1 MPTATVEPNARI
13 RRARVAT
20 FVGFAALGGLMYTWS
35 TSVTAFREQLGLS
48 GGAGDF
54 RFGLI
59 VLSAGIAAALGS
71 LAVGFFAD
79 RFGPR
84 APIAVCATLYP
95 LALIGLGQVTAVG
108 FAIPLG
114 VLLGLFRGAM
124 DTTLNTHGIHVER
137 YYGRSIMS
145 SFHACYS
152 LGGFALGMAGSWMAG
167 KYPNSATIQF
177 SVLGTTLLIFGVL
190 ATLWMLP
197 KDEILPATVELE
209 NTGRSPIAGRSPDA
223 GCNPDAGPSPTAGCN
238 PARDAGRSPPAS
250 AAVVWLVI
258 AFGVL
263 LLGSMIAENVVGDW
277 GQEYLHR
284 VDHATV
290 SVAGIAVSIFIGTEA
305 LGRVFVDRLAQRYGR
320 PALVLGSGL
329 LAISGLV
336 LSIAVNAP
344 VASLIGFG
352 ALGLAMSSIAPLMFS
367 SAGRADAANAGRNIG
382 IMNSIG
388 YSAGLVSPAVITL
401 VVLHFGLQRLL
412 LFPLVMMLPLAFFGP
427 ALMKTA
433 ERRGARSSLGL
444 PTTDVI
450 SKMGA
455 T

>member
-1 MPTATVEPNARI
+1 MPTATSKPNARI

-20 FVGFAALGGLMYTWS
+20 FVGFASLGGLMYTWS

-177 SVLGTTLLIFGVL
+177 SVLGTTLLLCGVL

-197 KDEILPATVELE
+197 KDEILPASVELE
-209 NTGRSPIAGRSPDA
+209 NAGPSPIAGRSPDA
-223 GCNPDAGPSPTAGCN
+223 GYNPDAGCN
-238 PARDAGRSPPAS
+238 PPRDAGRSPAGCSPAGRRPS

-320 PALVLGSGL
+320 PALVFGSGL

-336 LSIAVNAP
+336 LAIAVNAP

-388 YSAGLVSPAVITL
+388 YSANLVSPAVITL
-401 VVLHFGLQRLL
+401 VVLHFGLHRLL
-412 LFPLVMMLPLAFFGP
+412 LFPLVMMLPLALFGH

-433 ERRGARSSLGL
+433 ERRGARSSPG
-444 PTTDVI
+444 
-450 SKMGA
+450 
-455 T
+455 

>member
-1 MPTATVEPNARI
+1 MPTATAKPNGRI

-35 TSVTAFREQLGLS
+35 TSVSAFREQLGLS

-59 VLSAGIAAALGS
+59 VLSAGIAAAIGS

-84 APIAVCATLYP
+84 APIAVCAALYP
-95 LALIGLGQVTAVG
+95 LALIGLGQVTTVG

-114 VLLGLFRGAM
+114 VMLGLFRGAM

-152 LGGFALGMAGSWMAG
+152 LGGFVLGMAGSWMAG
-167 KYPNSATIQF
+167 RYPNSATIQF
-177 SVLGTTLLIFGVL
+177 SVLGTTLLLCGVL

-209 NTGRSPIAGRSPDA
+209 NAGRSPDA
-223 GCNPDAGPSPTAGCN
+223 
-238 PARDAGRSPPAS
+238 RPPAS

-320 PALVLGSGL
+320 PALVFGSGL

-336 LSIAVNAP
+336 LAIAVNAP

-388 YSAGLVSPAVITL
+388 YSANLVSPAVITL
-401 VVLHFGLQRLL
+401 VVLHFGLHRLL
-412 LFPLVMMLPLAFFGP
+412 LFPLVMMLPLPLFGP
-427 ALMKTA
+427 LLMKAA

-444 PTTDVI
+444 PNTDVI

-455 T
+455 A

>member
-1 MPTATVEPNARI
+1 MPIATVEPNGRI

-59 VLSAGIAAALGS
+59 VLSAGIAAAIGS

-114 VLLGLFRGAM
+114 VMLGLFRGAM

-152 LGGFALGMAGSWMAG
+152 LGGFVLGMAGSWMAG

-177 SVLGTTLLIFGVL
+177 SVLGATLLLCGVL

-197 KDEILPATVELE
+197 KDEILPATIELE
-209 NTGRSPIAGRSPDA
+209 NAGRSPDA
-223 GCNPDAGPSPTAGCN
+223 
-238 PARDAGRSPPAS
+238 RPPAPT
-250 AAVVWLVI
+250 AVVWLVI

-290 SVAGIAVSIFIGTEA
+290 SMAGMAVSIFIGTEA

-320 PALVLGSGL
+320 PALVFVSGI
-329 LAISGLV
+329 LAISGLE
-336 LSIAVNAP
+336 LAIAVNAP

-388 YSAGLVSPAVITL
+388 YSANLVSPAVITL
-401 VVLHFGLQRLL
+401 VVLHFGLNRLL
-412 LFPLVMMLPLAFFGP
+412 LFPLVMMLPLALLGP
-427 ALMKTA
+427 LLMKTA

-455 T
+455 A

>member
-1 MPTATVEPNARI
+1 MPTATSKPNARI

-20 FVGFAALGGLMYTWS
+20 FVGFASLGGLMYTWS

-114 VLLGLFRGAM
+114 VMLGLFRGAM

-177 SVLGTTLLIFGVL
+177 SVLGTTLLLCGVL

-209 NTGRSPIAGRSPDA
+209 NAGRSPIAGRSLEA
-223 GCNPDAGPSPTAGCN
+223 GHSP
-238 PARDAGRSPPAS
+238 PRDAGRRPPS
-250 AAVVWLVI
+250 GAVVWLVI

-290 SVAGIAVSIFIGTEA
+290 SVAGIAVSIFIG
-305 LGRVFVDRLAQRYGR
+305 DRK
-320 PALVLGSGL
+320 S
-329 LAISGLV
+329 
-336 LSIAVNAP
+336 
-344 VASLIGFG
+344 
-352 ALGLAMSSIAPLMFS
+352 
-367 SAGRADAANAGRNIG
+367 
-382 IMNSIG
+382 
-388 YSAGLVSPAVITL
+388 
-401 VVLHFGLQRLL
+401 VV
-412 LFPLVMMLPLAFFGP
+412 
-427 ALMKTA
+427 
-433 ERRGARSSLGL
+433 
-444 PTTDVI
+444 
-450 SKMGA
+450 
-455 T
+455 

>member
-1 MPTATVEPNARI
+1 MPIATVEPNGRI

-59 VLSAGIAAALGS
+59 VLSAGIAAAIGS

-114 VLLGLFRGAM
+114 VMLGLFRGAM

-152 LGGFALGMAGSWMAG
+152 LGGFVLGMAGSWMAG

-177 SVLGTTLLIFGVL
+177 SVLGTTLLLCGVL

-209 NTGRSPIAGRSPDA
+209 NAGRSPDA
-223 GCNPDAGPSPTAGCN
+223 
-238 PARDAGRSPPAS
+238 RPPAS
-250 AAVVWLVI
+250 AALVWLVI

-290 SVAGIAVSIFIGTEA
+290 SMAGMAVSIFIGTEA

-320 PALVLGSGL
+320 PALVLVSGI

-336 LSIAVNAP
+336 LAIAVNAP
-344 VASLIGFG
+344 VTSLIGFG

-388 YSAGLVSPAVITL
+388 YSANLVSPAVITL
-401 VVLHFGLQRLL
+401 VVLHFGLNRLL
-412 LFPLVMMLPLAFFGP
+412 LFPLVMMLPLALFGP
-427 ALMKTA
+427 VLMKTA

-450 SKMGA
+450 SKIGA
-455 T
+455 A

>member
-1 MPTATVEPNARI
+1 MPIATVEPNGRI

-59 VLSAGIAAALGS
+59 VLSAGIAAAIGS

-114 VLLGLFRGAM
+114 VMLGLFRGAM

-152 LGGFALGMAGSWMAG
+152 LGGFVLGMAGSWMAG
-167 KYPNSATIQF
+167 RYPNSATIQF
-177 SVLGTTLLIFGVL
+177 SVLGTTLLLCGVL

-197 KDEILPATVELE
+197 KDEILPATVEPE
-209 NTGRSPIAGRSPDA
+209 NAGRSPDA
-223 GCNPDAGPSPTAGCN
+223 
-238 PARDAGRSPPAS
+238 RPPAS
-250 AAVVWLVI
+250 TAVVWLVI

-290 SVAGIAVSIFIGTEA
+290 SMAGMAVSIFIGTEA

-320 PALVLGSGL
+320 PALVLVSGI

-336 LSIAVNAP
+336 LAIAVNAP
-344 VASLIGFG
+344 VTSLIGFG
-352 ALGLAMSSIAPLMFS
+352 ALGLAMASIAPLMFS

-388 YSAGLVSPAVITL
+388 YSANLVSPAVITL
-401 VVLHFGLQRLL
+401 VVLHFGLHRLL
-412 LFPLVMMLPLAFFGP
+412 LFPLVMMLPLALLGP
-427 ALMKTA
+427 LLMKTA

-455 T
+455 A

>member
-1 MPTATVEPNARI
+1 MPTATVEPNGRI

-79 RFGPR
+79 RYGPR
-84 APIAVCATLYP
+84 APIAVCAALYP

-152 LGGFALGMAGSWMAG
+152 LGGFALGMAGSWLSG

-177 SVLGTTLLIFGVL
+177 SVLGTTLLLCGVL

-209 NTGRSPIAGRSPDA
+209 NARPSPIAGRGPDA
-223 GCNPDAGPSPTAGCN
+223 GSSP
-238 PARDAGRSPPAS
+238 PRDAGRRPAS

-444 PTTDVI
+444 PATDVI

>member
-1 MPTATVEPNARI
+1 
-13 RRARVAT
+13 
-20 FVGFAALGGLMYTWS
+20 MYTWS

-59 VLSAGIAAALGS
+59 VLSAGIAAAIGS

-84 APIAVCATLYP
+84 TPIAVCATLYP

-152 LGGFALGMAGSWMAG
+152 LGGFVLGMAGSWMAG

-177 SVLGTTLLIFGVL
+177 SVLGTTLLLCGVL

-197 KDEILPATVELE
+197 KDEIPPATVDLE
-209 NTGRSPIAGRSPDA
+209 NAGGSPDA
-223 GCNPDAGPSPTAGCN
+223 GRGPE
-238 PARDAGRSPPAS
+238 ARPPAS
-250 AAVVWLVI
+250 AALVWLVI

-290 SVAGIAVSIFIGTEA
+290 SMAGIAVSIFIGTEA

-320 PALVLGSGL
+320 PALVLASGL

-336 LSIAVNAP
+336 GAIAVNAP

-382 IMNSIG
+382 IMNAIG

-412 LFPLVMMLPLAFFGP
+412 LFPLVMMLPLALFGP
-427 ALMKTA
+427 VLMKTA

-455 T
+455 A

>member
-1 MPTATVEPNARI
+1 MPIATSKPNGRI

-59 VLSAGIAAALGS
+59 VLSAGIAAAIGS

-114 VLLGLFRGAM
+114 VMLGLFRGAM

-152 LGGFALGMAGSWMAG
+152 FGGFVLGMAGSWMAG
-167 KYPNSATIQF
+167 RYPNSATVQF
-177 SVLGTTLLIFGVL
+177 SVLGTTLLLCGVL

-197 KDEILPATVELE
+197 KDEILPATVGLE
-209 NTGRSPIAGRSPDA
+209 NSGQSPDAGRSP
-223 GCNPDAGPSPTAGCN
+223 G
-238 PARDAGRSPPAS
+238 ARPPAS

-258 AFGVL
+258 ALGVL

-284 VDHATV
+284 VDRATV
-290 SVAGIAVSIFIGTEA
+290 SIAGIAVSIFIGTEA

-320 PALVLGSGL
+320 PALVLASGI
-329 LAISGLV
+329 LAIFGLV
-336 LSIAVNAP
+336 LAIAVNAP
-344 VASLIGFG
+344 VTSLIGFG
-352 ALGLAMSSIAPLMFS
+352 ALGLAMASIAPLMFS

-382 IMNSIG
+382 IMNAIG
-388 YSAGLVSPAVITL
+388 YSANLVSPAVITL
-401 VVLHFGLQRLL
+401 VVLHFGLHRLL
-412 LFPLVMMLPLAFFGP
+412 LFPLVMMLPLALFGP
-427 ALMKTA
+427 VLMKTA
-433 ERRGARSSLGL
+433 ERRSARSSLGL

-455 T
+455 A

>member
-1 MPTATVEPNARI
+1 MPTATSKPNARI

-20 FVGFAALGGLMYTWS
+20 FVGFASLGGLMYTWS

-177 SVLGTTLLIFGVL
+177 SVLGTTLLLCGVL

-197 KDEILPATVELE
+197 KDEILPASVEQE
-209 NTGRSPIAGRSPDA
+209 NAGRSPDA
-223 GCNPDAGPSPTAGCN
+223 GRSLE
-238 PARDAGRSPPAS
+238 AGRSPAGRRPPS

-320 PALVLGSGL
+320 PALVLVSGL

-344 VASLIGFG
+344 VTSLIGFG

-382 IMNSIG
+382 IMNAIG

-444 PTTDVI
+444 PATDVI

-455 T
+455 A

>member
-1 MPTATVEPNARI
+1 MPTATVEPNGRI

-79 RFGPR
+79 RYGPR
-84 APIAVCATLYP
+84 APIAVCAALYP

-152 LGGFALGMAGSWMAG
+152 LGGFALGMAGSWLSG

-177 SVLGTTLLIFGVL
+177 SVLGTTLLLCGVL

-209 NTGRSPIAGRSPDA
+209 NAARSPDA
-223 GCNPDAGPSPTAGCN
+223 GRSP
-238 PARDAGRSPPAS
+238 PRDAGRSPAGRRPPS

-412 LFPLVMMLPLAFFGP
+412 LFPLAMMLPLAFFGP

-433 ERRGARSSLGL
+433 ERRGAHSSLGL
-444 PTTDVI
+444 PATDVI

>member
-1 MPTATVEPNARI
+1 MPTATAKPNGRI

-54 RFGLI
+54 HFGLI
-59 VLSAGIAAALGS
+59 VLSAGIAAAIGS

-84 APIAVCATLYP
+84 APIAVCAALYP
-95 LALIGLGQVTAVG
+95 LALIGLGQVTTVG

-114 VLLGLFRGAM
+114 VMLGLFRGAM

-152 LGGFALGMAGSWMAG
+152 LGGFVLGMAGSWLAG

-177 SVLGTTLLIFGVL
+177 SVLGTTLLLFGVL

-197 KDEILPATVELE
+197 KDEILPATVDLE
-209 NTGRSPIAGRSPDA
+209 NAGPVPGAGRSPDA
-223 GCNPDAGPSPTAGCN
+223 G
-238 PARDAGRSPPAS
+238 RSPEARLPAA

-258 AFGVL
+258 AYGVL

-320 PALVLGSGL
+320 PALVFGSGL

-336 LSIAVNAP
+336 LAIAVNAP

-388 YSAGLVSPAVITL
+388 YSANLVSPAVITL
-401 VVLHFGLQRLL
+401 VVLHFGLHRLL
-412 LFPLVMMLPLAFFGP
+412 LFPLVMMLPLALFGH

-433 ERRGARSSLGL
+433 ERRGARSSPGL
-444 PTTDVI
+444 PTTDVT

-455 T
+455 V

>member
-1 MPTATVEPNARI
+1 MPIATIEPNGRI
-13 RRARVAT
+13 RRARFAT

-59 VLSAGIAAALGS
+59 VLSAGIAAAIGS

-114 VLLGLFRGAM
+114 VMLGLFRGAM

-177 SVLGTTLLIFGVL
+177 SVLGTTLLLCGVL

-197 KDEILPATVELE
+197 KAEILPATADPE
-209 NTGRSPIAGRSPDA
+209 NAGRSPDA
-223 GCNPDAGPSPTAGCN
+223 RPS
-238 PARDAGRSPPAS
+238 AS

-258 AFGVL
+258 AYGVL

-284 VDHATV
+284 VDRATV
-290 SVAGIAVSIFIGTEA
+290 SMAGMAVSIFIGTEA

-320 PALVLGSGL
+320 PALVLVSGI

-336 LSIAVNAP
+336 LAIAVNAP
-344 VASLIGFG
+344 IASLIGFG

-388 YSAGLVSPAVITL
+388 YSANLVSPAVITL
-401 VVLHFGLQRLL
+401 VVLHFGLHRLL
-412 LFPLVMMLPLAFFGP
+412 LFPLVMMLPLPLFGP
-427 ALMKTA
+427 VLMKAA

-455 T
+455 A

>member
-1 MPTATVEPNARI
+1 MPIATSKPTRRI

-59 VLSAGIAAALGS
+59 VLSAGIAAAIGS

-114 VLLGLFRGAM
+114 VMLGLFRGAM

-152 LGGFALGMAGSWMAG
+152 LGGFVLGMAGSWMAG

-177 SVLGTTLLIFGVL
+177 SVLGTTLLLCGVL

-197 KDEILPATVELE
+197 KDEILPATVDLD
-209 NTGRSPIAGRSPDA
+209 NAGRSPDA
-223 GCNPDAGPSPTAGCN
+223 
-238 PARDAGRSPPAS
+238 RSAAS
-250 AAVVWLVI
+250 TAVVWLVI
-258 AFGVL
+258 AYGVL

-290 SVAGIAVSIFIGTEA
+290 SMAGIAVSIFIGTEA

-320 PALVLGSGL
+320 PALVLVSGI

-336 LSIAVNAP
+336 LAIAVNAP

-388 YSAGLVSPAVITL
+388 YSANLVSPAVITL
-401 VVLHFGLQRLL
+401 VVLHFGLHRLL
-412 LFPLVMMLPLAFFGP
+412 LFPLVMMLPLPLFGP
-427 ALMKTA
+427 VLMRAA

-450 SKMGA
+450 RKMGA
-455 T
+455 A

>member
-1 MPTATVEPNARI
+1 
-13 RRARVAT
+13 
-20 FVGFAALGGLMYTWS
+20 MYTWS

-177 SVLGTTLLIFGVL
+177 SVLGTTLLLCGVL

-197 KDEILPATVELE
+197 KDEILPASVELE
-209 NTGRSPIAGRSPDA
+209 NAGRSPIAGHSPIA
-223 GCNPDAGPSPTAGCN
+223 GSSLEAGHSP
-238 PARDAGRSPPAS
+238 PRDAGRSPAGRSPAGRRPPS
-250 AAVVWLVI
+250 GAVVWLVI

-320 PALVLGSGL
+320 PALVLVSGL

-344 VASLIGFG
+344 VTSLIGFG

-382 IMNSIG
+382 IMNAIG

-444 PTTDVI
+444 PATDVI

-455 T
+455 A

>member
-1 MPTATVEPNARI
+1 MPTATSKPNARI
-13 RRARVAT
+13 RQARVAT
-20 FVGFAALGGLMYTWS
+20 FVGFASLGGLMYTWS

-177 SVLGTTLLIFGVL
+177 SVLGTTLLLCGVL

-197 KDEILPATVELE
+197 KDEILPASVEQE
-209 NTGRSPIAGRSPDA
+209 NAGRSLEAGRSP
-223 GCNPDAGPSPTAGCN
+223 
-238 PARDAGRSPPAS
+238 AGRRPPS

-320 PALVLGSGL
+320 PALVLVSGL

-344 VASLIGFG
+344 VTSLIGFG

-382 IMNSIG
+382 IMNAIG

-444 PTTDVI
+444 PATDVI

-455 T
+455 A

>member
-1 MPTATVEPNARI
+1 MPTATVEPNGRI

-59 VLSAGIAAALGS
+59 VLSAGAAAALGS

-167 KYPNSATIQF
+167 KYPSSATIQF
-177 SVLGTTLLIFGVL
+177 SVLGTVLLLCGVL

-197 KDEILPATVELE
+197 KDEILPATAELE
-209 NTGRSPIAGRSPDA
+209 SAGRS
-223 GCNPDAGPSPTAGCN
+223 
-238 PARDAGRSPPAS
+238 PAS

-344 VASLIGFG
+344 VTSLIGFG

-382 IMNSIG
+382 IMNAIG

-412 LFPLVMMLPLAFFGP
+412 LFPLVMMLPLACFGP

>member
-1 MPTATVEPNARI
+1 MSTATVKPNARI

-20 FVGFAALGGLMYTWS
+20 FVGFASLGGLMYTWS

-59 VLSAGIAAALGS
+59 VLSAGVAAAVGS

-84 APIAVCATLYP
+84 APIMVCALFYP

-152 LGGFALGMAGSWMAG
+152 LGGFVLGMAGSWLSG
-167 KYPNSATIQF
+167 LFPHSATFQF
-177 SVLGTTLLIFGVL
+177 SVIGTTLLACGVL

-197 KDEILPATVELE
+197 KAAILPPAVDLE
-209 NTGRSPIAGRSPDA
+209 MA
-223 GCNPDAGPSPTAGCN
+223 
-238 PARDAGRSPPAS
+238 ARGS
-250 AAVVWLVI
+250 AARQAASSAIVWLVV
-258 AFGVL
+258 ALGVL
-263 LLGSMIAENVVGDW
+263 LLGSMVVENVVGDW

-290 SVAGIAVSIFIGTEA
+290 SIAGIAVSIFIGTEA
-305 LGRVFVDRLAQRYGR
+305 VGRIFVDRLAQRFGR
-320 PALVLGSGL
+320 PALVFVSGL
-329 LAISGLV
+329 LAVFGLI
-336 LSIAVNAP
+336 LAVVVNEP
-344 VASLIGFG
+344 GASLVGFG

-367 SAGRADAANAGRNIG
+367 SAGRADAGNAGRNIG

-388 YSAGLVSPAVITL
+388 YSANLVSPAVITL
-401 VVLHFGLQRLL
+401 VVLHFGLHRLL
-412 LFPLVMMLPLAFFGP
+412 LFPLVMMLPLALFGP
-427 ALMKTA
+427 VLMRKA
-433 ERRGARSSLGL
+433 ERSGSRGSAGL
-444 PTTDVI
+444 PAPDVI
-450 SKMGA
+450 SKVGIV
-455 T
+455 

>member
-1 MPTATVEPNARI
+1 MPTATSKPNARI

-20 FVGFAALGGLMYTWS
+20 FVGFASLGGLMYTWS

-84 APIAVCATLYP
+84 APIAVCALLYP

-177 SVLGTTLLIFGVL
+177 SVLGTTLLLCGVL

-197 KDEILPATVELE
+197 KDEILPASVEQE
-209 NTGRSPIAGRSPDA
+209 NAGRSPDA
-223 GCNPDAGPSPTAGCN
+223 GRSLE
-238 PARDAGRSPPAS
+238 AGRSPAGRRPPS

-320 PALVLGSGL
+320 PALVLVSGL

-344 VASLIGFG
+344 VTSLIGFG

-382 IMNSIG
+382 IMNAIG

-444 PTTDVI
+444 PATDVI

-455 T
+455 A

>member
-1 MPTATVEPNARI
+1 MPIATVEPNGRI

-59 VLSAGIAAALGS
+59 VLSAGIAAAIGS

-114 VLLGLFRGAM
+114 VMLGLFRGAM

-152 LGGFALGMAGSWMAG
+152 LGGFVLGMAGSWMAG
-167 KYPNSATIQF
+167 RYPNSATIQF
-177 SVLGTTLLIFGVL
+177 SVLGTTLLLCGVL

-197 KDEILPATVELE
+197 KDEILPATVDLE
-209 NTGRSPIAGRSPDA
+209 NAGRSPDA
-223 GCNPDAGPSPTAGCN
+223 P
-238 PARDAGRSPPAS
+238 PPAS
-250 AAVVWLVI
+250 AALVWLVI
-258 AFGVL
+258 AYGVL

-290 SVAGIAVSIFIGTEA
+290 SMAGMAVSIFIGTEA

-320 PALVLGSGL
+320 PALVLASGI

-336 LSIAVNAP
+336 LAIAVNAP
-344 VASLIGFG
+344 VTSLIGFG
-352 ALGLAMSSIAPLMFS
+352 ALGLAMASIAPLMFS

-388 YSAGLVSPAVITL
+388 YSANLVSPAVITL
-401 VVLHFGLQRLL
+401 VVLHFGLNRLL
-412 LFPLVMMLPLAFFGP
+412 LFPLVMMLPLALLGP
-427 ALMKTA
+427 LLMKTA
-433 ERRGARSSLGL
+433 ERRGARSPLGL

-455 T
+455 A

>member
-1 MPTATVEPNARI
+1 MPIATSKPNGRI

-59 VLSAGIAAALGS
+59 VLSAGIAAAIGS

-114 VLLGLFRGAM
+114 VMLGLFRGAM

-152 LGGFALGMAGSWMAG
+152 LGGFVLGMAGSWMAG

-177 SVLGTTLLIFGVL
+177 SVLGTTLLLCGVL

-197 KDEILPATVELE
+197 KDEIPPATVDLE
-209 NTGRSPIAGRSPDA
+209 NAGRSPDA
-223 GCNPDAGPSPTAGCN
+223 GRGPE
-238 PARDAGRSPPAS
+238 ARPPAS
-250 AAVVWLVI
+250 AALVWLVI

-290 SVAGIAVSIFIGTEA
+290 SMAGIAVSIFIGTEA

-320 PALVLGSGL
+320 PALVLISGI

-336 LSIAVNAP
+336 LAIAVNAP

-388 YSAGLVSPAVITL
+388 YSANLVSPAVITL
-401 VVLHFGLQRLL
+401 VVLHFGLHRLL
-412 LFPLVMMLPLAFFGP
+412 LFPLVMMLPLPLFGP
-427 ALMKTA
+427 LLMKAA

-450 SKMGA
+450 RKMGA
-455 T
+455 A

>member
-1 MPTATVEPNARI
+1 
-13 RRARVAT
+13 
-20 FVGFAALGGLMYTWS
+20 
-35 TSVTAFREQLGLS
+35 
-48 GGAGDF
+48 
-54 RFGLI
+54 
-59 VLSAGIAAALGS
+59 
-71 LAVGFFAD
+71 
-79 RFGPR
+79 
-84 APIAVCATLYP
+84 
-95 LALIGLGQVTAVG
+95 
-108 FAIPLG
+108 
-114 VLLGLFRGAM
+114 LLL
-124 DTTLNTHGIHVER
+124 
-137 YYGRSIMS
+137 
-145 SFHACYS
+145 
-152 LGGFALGMAGSWMAG
+152 
-167 KYPNSATIQF
+167 
-177 SVLGTTLLIFGVL
+177 FGVL

-197 KDEILPATVELE
+197 KDEILPPTVDLE
-209 NTGRSPIAGRSPDA
+209 NAGPVPGAGRSPEA
-223 GCNPDAGPSPTAGCN
+223 RL
-238 PARDAGRSPPAS
+238 PAA

-258 AFGVL
+258 AYGVL

-320 PALVLGSGL
+320 PALVFGSGL

-336 LSIAVNAP
+336 LAIAVNAP

-388 YSAGLVSPAVITL
+388 YSANLVSPAVITL
-401 VVLHFGLQRLL
+401 VVLHFGLHRLL
-412 LFPLVMMLPLAFFGP
+412 LFPLVMMLPLALFGH

-433 ERRGARSSLGL
+433 ERRGARSSPGL
-444 PTTDVI
+444 PTTDVT

-455 T
+455 V

>member
-1 MPTATVEPNARI
+1 MPTATSKPNGRI

-59 VLSAGIAAALGS
+59 VLSAGIAAAIGS
-71 LAVGFFAD
+71 LGVGFFAD

-84 APIAVCATLYP
+84 APIAVCAALYP
-95 LALIGLGQVTAVG
+95 LALIGLGQVTTVG

-114 VLLGLFRGAM
+114 VMLGLFRGAM

-152 LGGFALGMAGSWMAG
+152 LGGFVLGMAGSWLAG

-177 SVLGTTLLIFGVL
+177 SVLGTTLLLFGVL

-197 KDEILPATVELE
+197 KDEILPPTVDLE
-209 NTGRSPIAGRSPDA
+209 N
-223 GCNPDAGPSPTAGCN
+223 AGPVPE
-238 PARDAGRSPPAS
+238 ARLPAS

-258 AFGVL
+258 AYGVL

-320 PALVLGSGL
+320 PALVFGSGL

-336 LSIAVNAP
+336 LAIAVNAP

-388 YSAGLVSPAVITL
+388 YSANLVSPAVITL
-401 VVLHFGLQRLL
+401 VVLHFGLHRLL
-412 LFPLVMMLPLAFFGP
+412 LFPLVMMLPLALFGH

-433 ERRGARSSLGL
+433 ERRGARSSPGL
-444 PTTDVI
+444 PTTDVTG
-450 SKMGA
+450 KMGA
-455 T
+455 V

>member
-1 MPTATVEPNARI
+1 MPTATAVPNARI

-35 TSVTAFREQLGLS
+35 TSVTAFREQLGLN

-59 VLSAGIAAALGS
+59 VLSAGIAAAIGS

-84 APIAVCATLYP
+84 APIAVCAILYP

-114 VLLGLFRGAM
+114 VMLGLFRGAM

-152 LGGFALGMAGSWMAG
+152 LGGFVLGMAGSWMAG

-177 SVLGTTLLIFGVL
+177 SVLGTTLLLCGVL

-197 KDEILPATVELE
+197 KGEILPATVELE
-209 NTGRSPIAGRSPDA
+209 HAGRSPDA
-223 GCNPDAGPSPTAGCN
+223 
-238 PARDAGRSPPAS
+238 RPPAS

-290 SVAGIAVSIFIGTEA
+290 SMAGIAVSIFIGTEA

-320 PALVLGSGL
+320 PALVLVSGIL
-329 LAISGLV
+329 GIFGLV
-336 LSIAVNAP
+336 LAIAVNAP
-344 VASLIGFG
+344 VTSLIGFG
-352 ALGLAMSSIAPLMFS
+352 ALGLAMASIAPLMFS

-388 YSAGLVSPAVITL
+388 YSANLVSPAVITL
-401 VVLHFGLQRLL
+401 VVLHFGLHRLL

-433 ERRGARSSLGL
+433 ERRGARGSLGL
-444 PTTDVI
+444 PTTDVVR
-450 SKMGA
+450 KMGA
-455 T
+455 V

>member
-1 MPTATVEPNARI
+1 MPLATSKPNGRI

-59 VLSAGIAAALGS
+59 VLSAGIAAAIGS
-71 LAVGFFAD
+71 LGVGFFAD

-95 LALIGLGQVTAVG
+95 LALVGLGQVTAVG

-114 VLLGLFRGAM
+114 VMLGLFRGAM

-152 LGGFALGMAGSWMAG
+152 LGGFVLGMAGSWMTG

-177 SVLGTTLLIFGVL
+177 SVLGTTLLLCGVL

-197 KDEILPATVELE
+197 KDEILPATDALE
-209 NTGRSPIAGRSPDA
+209 NAGRSPE
-223 GCNPDAGPSPTAGCN
+223 
-238 PARDAGRSPPAS
+238 ARPPAS
-250 AAVVWLVI
+250 AALVWLVI

-290 SVAGIAVSIFIGTEA
+290 SMAGIAVSIFIGTEA

-320 PALVLGSGL
+320 PALVLASGI

-336 LSIAVNAP
+336 LAIAANAP

-382 IMNSIG
+382 IMNAIG
-388 YSAGLVSPAVITL
+388 YSANLVSPAVITL

-412 LFPLVMMLPLAFFGP
+412 LFPLVMMLPLALFGP

-433 ERRGARSSLGL
+433 ERRSARGSLGL
-444 PTTDVI
+444 STTDVI

-455 T
+455 A